1 MIEACRA
8 AVRPRVVSPE
18 TGDVVLLEDEVAVWL
33 EGDART
39 LRIVGGP
46 GSGKTTAIRHL
57 GAVFGTRTDIIF
69 IDDGGAAPENILLD
83 SRRLIY
89 SAPAGVPDCEDPTW
103 QLASWNQDDLLEY
116 CLARHKQHCASI
128 IERIRMLPDARR
140 LHGIPQLWTMVIDAF
155 AADEAA
161 GDWRSVLRNE
171 LAASVPE
178 VDAAVVRHWC
188 LCELLNRKDKATR
201 ALGLLSKRGWVPAR
215 LPWIRHRAAQS
226 TLAAAHV
233 VYLLNDNRAP
243 FFLEDVWPD
252 DLIEETATLLLD
264 APEASHRLNYV
275 IAHKTPRY
283 HSAAATLLH
292 AMGQGWQP
300 PPRTRANLAGAIFA
314 GAVWPGIDLS
324 KAKLSRADLSDAD
337 LSQARLDHAQAQEIK
352 LSRASLKQASLRG
365 ANLRGAMLIDADLTE
380 ITSMNS
386 AWQNADF
393 RGAKLH
399 GANLHRA
406 DLQHADFTDADLTNG
421 AFLSAQL
428 SGAKLDRTNCSG
440 ADFRNAKFKRVC
452 LSTAILTDAR
462 FDRADLEEA
471 NLENLHWPAAM
482 LRKAYLRRAYLTGSS
497 MPGANLQGATL
508 CEAGL
513 ADIDWEGADLR
524 DADFSNCAFHLGSSR
539 SGLVGSPIAC
549 EGSRTGFYT
558 DDFLEQDFK
567 SPEEIRKA
575 NLCGADLRGAIVDRA
590 DFYLVDL
597 RGTRYTPAQA
607 EHFRR
612 CGAILFDRVQRR

>member
-33 EGDART
+33 ESNSRT

-57 GAVFGTRTDIIF
+57 GAVVGTRTDIIL

-89 SAPAGVPDCEDPTW
+89 SAATGLPDCEDPTL

-116 CLARHKQHCASI
+116 CLAQHRQHCASI
-128 IERIRMLPDARR
+128 IERIRALPDSRR
-140 LHGIPQLWTMVIDAF
+140 LHGVPQLWTLVIDAF

-161 GDWRSVLRNE
+161 TDWRSVLCRKFT
-171 LAASVPE
+171 AAMPE
-178 VDAAVVRHWC
+178 VEAAVVRHWC
-188 LCELLNRKDKATR
+188 LCELLERKNKANL
-201 ALGLLSKRGWVPAR
+201 AVELLQKRGWNPAG
-215 LPWIRHRAAQS
+215 LPWIRHRAPQ
-226 TLAAAHV
+226 TILASAHV
-233 VYLLNDNRAP
+233 LELLQDHRVP
-243 FFLEDVWPD
+243 FFLEYAWPD
-252 DLIEETATLLLD
+252 DLIEETAALLNH
-264 APEASHRLNYV
+264 APEAWRRLIHV
-275 IAHKTPRY
+275 IADDTPRY
-283 HSAAATLLH
+283 HSTTATLLH
-292 AMGQGWQP
+292 AINGGWRP
-300 PPRTRANLAGAIFA
+300 PPRTRANLAGAVFA
-314 GAVWPGIDLS
+314 GAVWPDIDLS

-337 LSQARLDHAQAQEIK
+337 LSKARLDHAQAQEIN

-365 ANLRGAMLIDADLTE
+365 AKLRGAILEDADLTE

-386 AWQNADF
+386 GWQHADF
-393 RGAKLH
+393 HGAKLP
-399 GANLHRA
+399 GANLYRA
-406 DLQHADFTDADLTNG
+406 DLQHADFTDADLTDG
-421 AFLSAQL
+421 AFVSAQL
-428 SGAKLDRTNCSG
+428 NGAKFERANCLG
-440 ADFRNAKFKRVC
+440 ADFRNAKFRRVC
-452 LSTAILTDAR
+452 LSTALLTDAR
-462 FDRADLEEA
+462 FDRTDLEEA
-471 NLENLHWPAAM
+471 NLENLHWPGAM
-482 LRKAYLRRAYLTGSS
+482 LRKANLTRAYLTGSS
-497 MPGANLQGATL
+497 MPGANLQAAVL

-513 ADIDWEGADLR
+513 ADVDWEGADLR

-558 DDFLEQDFK
+558 DDYLEQDFK

-575 NLCGADLRGAIVDRA
+575 NLRGADLRGAIVDRA

-597 RGTRYTPAQA
+597 RGARYTPAQA
-607 EHFRR
+607 DHFRR
-612 CGAILFDRVQRR
+612 CGAILVDRVQRR